1 MDDWKLHWHNHVH
14 HGKYDTLISDI
25 LEMMEM
31 KEIHIHDYVKTSGI
45 DLYSQD
51 DMGDNSDIQ
60 LYVLVI
66 TSLWLIGVIKNIIF
80 G

>member
-1 MDDWKLHWHNHVH
+1 
-14 HGKYDTLISDI
+14 
-25 LEMMEM
+25 MMEM